1 MRVGADLSDLEKATD
16 KVKGHFAKLEQVRKS
31 EAANRQDG
39 LTQELDKANQKVQEL
54 KKQYRELVGGMGQ
67 ADTEKGLLKQLREV
81 ESQMNQ
87 VRAPYDAIK
96 AAAESAG
103 AEADKLTQKYKALI
117 GTDYVAKMDK
127 QLSGELASTEKQL
140 EALVQNAANYV
151 KTKNGSKF
159 GKVDLKFDNEEAR
172 AAFEALTI
180 RADELKKRISQW
192 RINPAMTE
200 EAKALR
206 EQIGEL
212 RAKAA
217 EPIEMKVEDQQQ
229 LEQLKGRANG
239 LYDKVKEIRLN
250 PAATPEAQALAEKLR
265 EAYKNTAD
273 LQKELND
280 ANGDA
285 AAAGVGK
292 GTSLKAKTLDGLAA
306 AGNGVKAVMG
316 GIGSVAAK
324 GLGLVAKGAKAG
336 ANALKNFLGKQAQKA
351 WGHIKNLANGI
362 GSAVNL
368 VKSLGSGIG
377 RLAKRI
383 TSLAASALV
392 FNALSKGFQAVQQG
406 IAGVVESDS
415 QLKASLAGI
424 QGSLL
429 TAFAPLWQTILP
441 MVRAVTAALASLA
454 GMIAQVMA
462 ALFGTT
468 TSAAQKSASAYYK
481 QAAAAGSSTSASK
494 KAREEAKKAKRDAAD
509 FDILHKVDK
518 STDSGGGSG
527 GITPNF
533 ATNLG
538 KTTPFVDQLAQAI
551 KDDDWYKVGTMFA
564 EKLNDAMDKMPWGKI
579 RNTAHKW
586 ALNIADTLNGFV
598 ETLDWGLVGS
608 TLGNGLNTA
617 LDFLDTFAQ
626 NFHWD
631 SLGQGIGNGLEGVR
645 QSIDWAQLGRFMADG
660 LKGVLEGLH
669 GLVQSGF
676 NWRALGDDVATAI
689 NSAWNNIDWSQ
700 AAVDGSKLVRGI
712 LQSASNAIAGT
723 DWGKIGQDV
732 AKAIKSIDWGGI
744 LADLVE
750 FIATAAGAACKGF
763 GEFFTEL
770 FDGLGDKMHDYFGD
784 IGNLTIEGFFEGV
797 TEMVKD
803 IAGWIKEHVVDPWV
817 KGWRNALGIHS
828 PSTVMKELGGY
839 TIQGFLDGITET
851 WETVTSWVSDH
862 LSGLADS
869 FVTWKDNVGQT
880 VSDWASDTK
889 QSVQTWISDT
899 ATNVGSWVSDRK
911 QDFESWAGTTG
922 QTVSGWANDTKQS
935 VQTWIS
941 DTATNVGGWVSDR
954 KQDFESWAS
963 TTGQTVSGWANTA
976 RQTIAGWGN
985 DSKGSVVDFSNNA
998 RATLEAY
1005 STMTQ
1010 QTLSSWKAI
1019 AVGVFTTFGDNAKDA
1034 VRGAVDAIGGT
1045 LQGMVSDAMN
1055 WGRDFIQ
1062 NFIDGIKERMSGLLD
1077 SVKEMAEQ
1085 VSSYLHFSVPDT
1097 GPLADADTW
1106 MPDFMQ
1112 LLAEGVEKNTPTLLN
1127 RVQNA
1132 ARQISA
1138 AYNDLNAPAV
1148 AVAGSVTMRTDPM
1161 KRMDRGTDDMIA
1173 TLRSGFNAVCKAV
1186 EDKDSSVYMDG
1197 DKVEDKTA
1205 KSRKKKARLYGHD

>member
-81 ESQMNQ
+81 EKA
-87 VRAPYDAIK
+87 RAELDKEYANKDGTLKNNIPEDVMLQYDA
-96 AAAESAG
+96 
-103 AEADKLTQKYKALI
+103 
-117 GTDYVAKMDK
+117 
-127 QLSGELASTEKQL
+127 LARRS
-140 EALVQNAANYV
+140 
-151 KTKNGSKF
+151 
-159 GKVDLKFDNEEAR
+159 
-172 AAFEALTI
+172 
-180 RADELKKRISQW
+180 DELY
-192 RINPAMTE
+192 A
-200 EAKALR
+200 
-206 EQIGEL
+206 
-212 RAKAA
+212 
-217 EPIEMKVEDQQQ
+217 
-229 LEQLKGRANG
+229 
-239 LYDKVKEIRLN
+239 KVKQIRLN
-250 PAATPEAQALAEKLR
+250 PAATPEAQALGQKLR
-265 EAYKNTAD
+265 EAYKNAAD
-273 LQKELND
+273 VQKELNS

-292 GTSLKAKTLDGLAA
+292 GTSLKAKALDGLAA
-306 AGNGVKAVMG
+306 AGNGVKTVMG
-316 GIGSVAAK
+316 GIGGAAAK
-324 GLGLVAKGAKAG
+324 GLGLLAQGTKTGAS
-336 ANALKNFLGKQAQKA
+336 ALGNFLGKQANKA
-351 WGHIKNLANGI
+351 LNGVKN
-362 GSAVNL
+362 
-368 VKSLGSGIG
+368 LGSGIG

-392 FNALSKGFQAVQQG
+392 FNVLSQGFRSVQQG
-406 IAGVVESDS
+406 ITGMAESDS

-494 KAREEAKKAKRDAAD
+494 KACEEAKKAKRDAAD

-533 ATNLG
+533 ATNLS
-538 KTTPFVDQLAQAI
+538 KTTPFADQLVQAI
-551 KDDDWYKVGTMFA
+551 KDDDWYKVGAMFA

-586 ALNIADTLNGFV
+586 ALNIADTLNGFA

-617 LDFLDTFAQ
+617 LDFLDTFVQ

-631 SLGQGIGNGLEGVR
+631 SLGQGIGNGLESLQ
-645 QSIDWAQLGRFMADG
+645 QSIDWAQLGRFMTDG
-660 LKGVLEGLH
+660 LKGLLEGLH

-676 NWRALGDDVATAI
+676 NWRALGDDVATGI

-700 AAVDGSKLVRGI
+700 AAVDGSKLIRGI

-763 GEFFTEL
+763 GEFFAEL

-803 IAGWIKEHVVDPWV
+803 IAGWIKEHVIDPWV

-839 TIQGFLDGITET
+839 TIQGFLDGISET

-869 FVTWKDNVGQT
+869 FASWKDNVGQT
-880 VSDWASDTK
+880 VSDWASGTK

-899 ATNVGSWVSDRK
+899 AASVGNWVSDRK

-922 QTVSGWANDTKQS
+922 QTVSGWAS
-935 VQTWIS
+935 
-941 DTATNVGGWVSDR
+941 
-954 KQDFESWAS
+954 
-963 TTGQTVSGWANTA
+963 TA

-985 DSKGSVVDFSNNA
+985 DSKGSVVDFSSNA

-1019 AVGVFTTFGDNAKDA
+1019 AVGVFTTFGDNARDA

-1045 LQGMVSDAMN
+1045 LQGMVSNAMN

-1062 NFIDGIKERMSGLLD
+1062 NFIDGIEERMSGLLD

>member
-16 KVKGHFAKLEQVRKS
+16 KVKGYFAKLEQVRKS

-81 ESQMNQ
+81 EKA
-87 VRAPYDAIK
+87 RAELDKEYANKDGTLKNNIPEDVMLQYDA
-96 AAAESAG
+96 
-103 AEADKLTQKYKALI
+103 
-117 GTDYVAKMDK
+117 
-127 QLSGELASTEKQL
+127 LARRS
-140 EALVQNAANYV
+140 
-151 KTKNGSKF
+151 
-159 GKVDLKFDNEEAR
+159 
-172 AAFEALTI
+172 
-180 RADELKKRISQW
+180 DELY
-192 RINPAMTE
+192 A
-200 EAKALR
+200 
-206 EQIGEL
+206 
-212 RAKAA
+212 
-217 EPIEMKVEDQQQ
+217 
-229 LEQLKGRANG
+229 
-239 LYDKVKEIRLN
+239 KVKQIRLN
-250 PAATPEAQALAEKLR
+250 PAATPEVQALGQKLR
-265 EAYKNTAD
+265 EAYKNAAD
-273 LQKELND
+273 VQKELNS

-292 GTSLKAKTLDGLAA
+292 GTSLKAKALDGLAA
-306 AGNGVKAVMG
+306 AGNGVKTVMG
-316 GIGSVAAK
+316 GIGGAAAK
-324 GLGLVAKGAKAG
+324 GLGLLAQGAKTG
-336 ANALKNFLGKQAQKA
+336 ASALGNFLGKQANKA
-351 WGHIKNLANGI
+351 MNGVKN
-362 GSAVNL
+362 
-368 VKSLGSGIG
+368 LGSGIG

-392 FNALSKGFQAVQQG
+392 FNALSQGFRSVQQG
-406 IAGVVESDS
+406 ITGMAESDS
-415 QLKASLAGI
+415 QLKANLAGI

-468 TSAAQKSASAYYK
+468 TSAAQKSAAAYGK
-481 QAAAAGSSTSASK
+481 QASAATGSAGATK
-494 KAREEAKKAKRDAAD
+494 KAAEEAKKAQREAMD
-509 FDILHKVDK
+509 FDILHKVSDN
-518 STDSGGGSG
+518 SSEDSSSGGGG
-527 GITPNF
+527 GAGVGSDFGTAIKSTPL
-533 ATNLG
+533 A
-538 KTTPFVDQLAQAI
+538 DQLVQAI
-551 KDDDWYKVGTMFA
+551 KDDDWYKVGAMFA

-586 ALNIADTLNGFV
+586 ALNIADTLNGFA

-617 LDFLDTFAQ
+617 LDFLDTFVQ

-631 SLGQGIGNGLEGVR
+631 SLGQGIGNGLESLR
-645 QSIDWAQLGRFMADG
+645 QSIDWAQLGRFMTDG
-660 LKGVLEGLH
+660 LKGLLEGLH

-676 NWRALGDDVATAI
+676 NWRALGDDVATGI

-700 AAVDGSKLVRGI
+700 AAVDGSKLIRGI

-723 DWGKIGQDV
+723 DWGKIGRDV
-732 AKAIKSIDWGGI
+732 AKAVKSIDWGGI

-750 FIATAAGAACKGF
+750 FIATAAGAACKGY
-763 GEFFTEL
+763 GEFLAEL

-803 IAGWIKEHVVDPWV
+803 IAGWIKEHVIDPWV

-839 TIQGFLDGITET
+839 TVQGFLDGISET

-869 FVTWKDNVGQT
+869 FASWKDNVGQT
-880 VSDWASDTK
+880 VSDWASGTK

-899 ATNVGSWVSDRK
+899 AASVG
-911 QDFESWAGTTG
+911 
-922 QTVSGWANDTKQS
+922 N
-935 VQTWIS
+935 
-941 DTATNVGGWVSDR
+941 WVSDR

-963 TTGQTVSGWANTA
+963 TTGQTVSGWASTA

-985 DSKGSVVDFSNNA
+985 DSKGSVVDFSSNA

-1019 AVGVFTTFGDNAKDA
+1019 AVGVFTTFGDNARDA

-1045 LQGMVSDAMN
+1045 LQGMVSNAMN

-1062 NFIDGIKERMSGLLD
+1062 NFIGGIKERMSGLLD

-1132 ARQISA
+1132 ARQIRA

>member
-16 KVKGHFAKLEQVRKS
+16 KVKGHFAKLEQVRRS
-31 EAANRQDG
+31 EAANRQDS
-39 LTQELDKANQKVQEL
+39 LTQELDEANQKVQEL

-87 VRAPYDAIK
+87 IRAPYDAMK
-96 AAAESAG
+96 AAAENAG
-103 AEADKLTQKYKALI
+103 AEADKLAQKYKTMV

-127 QLSGELASTEKQL
+127 QLSGEFASTEKQL
-140 EALVQNAANYV
+140 EALVQNAAKYV
-151 KTKNGSKF
+151 KIKDGSKF
-159 GKVDLKFDNEEAR
+159 GKEVLKFDNEEAR
-172 AAFEALTI
+172 AAFEALTV

-239 LYDKVKEIRLN
+239 LYDRVKEIRLN
-250 PAATPEAQALAEKLR
+250 PAATPEAQALGQKLR
-265 EAYKNTAD
+265 EAYKNAAD
-273 LQKELND
+273 LQKELNS

-292 GTSLKAKTLDGLAA
+292 STSLKAKALDGLAA
-306 AGNGVKAVMG
+306 AGNGVKTVMG
-316 GIGSVAAK
+316 GIGGAAAK
-324 GLGLVAKGAKAG
+324 GLGLLAQGTKTGAS
-336 ANALKNFLGKQAQKA
+336 ALGNFLGKQANKA
-351 WGHIKNLANGI
+351 LNGVKN
-362 GSAVNL
+362 
-368 VKSLGSGIG
+368 LGSGIG

-392 FNALSKGFQAVQQG
+392 FNVLSKGFQAVQQG

-468 TSAAQKSASAYYK
+468 TSAAQKSAAAYSK
-481 QAAAAGSSTSASK
+481 QASAATGSAGATK
-494 KAREEAKKAKRDAAD
+494 KAAEEAKKAQREAMD
-509 FDILHKVDK
+509 FDILHKVSDN
-518 STDSGGGSG
+518 SSENSSSGGGG
-527 GITPNF
+527 GAGVGSDFGAVI
-533 ATNLG
+533 
-538 KTTPFVDQLAQAI
+538 KSTPFADQLVQAI
-551 KDDDWYKVGTMFA
+551 KDDDWYKVGAMFA

-617 LDFLDTFAQ
+617 LDFLDTFVQ
-626 NFHWD
+626 NFRWG
-631 SLGQGIGNGLEGVR
+631 SLGQGIGNGLEGMR
-645 QSIDWAQLGRFMADG
+645 QSIDWAQLGRFMTDG

-676 NWRALGDDVATAI
+676 NWRALGDDVATGI

-700 AAVDGSKLVRGI
+700 AAVDGSKLIRGI

-723 DWGKIGQDV
+723 DWGKIGRDV
-732 AKAIKSIDWGGI
+732 AKAVKSIDWGGI

-763 GEFFTEL
+763 GEFFAEL

-803 IAGWIKEHVVDPWV
+803 IAGWIKEHVIDPWV

-839 TIQGFLDGITET
+839 TVQGFLDGISET

-869 FVTWKDNVGQT
+869 FASWKDNVGQT
-880 VSDWASDTK
+880 VSDWASGTK

-899 ATNVGSWVSDRK
+899 AASVGNWVSDRK

-963 TTGQTVSGWANTA
+963 TTGQTVSGWASTA

-985 DSKGSVVDFSNNA
+985 DSKGSVVDFSSNA

-1019 AVGVFTTFGDNAKDA
+1019 AVGVFTTFGDNARDA

-1045 LQGMVSDAMN
+1045 LQGMVSNAMN

>member
-67 ADTEKGLLKQLREV
+67 ADTEKGLLKQLRDV
-81 ESQMNQ
+81 E
-87 VRAPYDAIK
+87 K
-96 AAAESAG
+96 
-103 AEADKLTQKYKALI
+103 
-117 GTDYVAKMDK
+117 
-127 QLSGELASTEKQL
+127 
-140 EALVQNAANYV
+140 
-151 KTKNGSKF
+151 
-159 GKVDLKFDNEEAR
+159 AR
-172 AAFEALTI
+172 AELDKEYANKDGSVKDDVPESVLQQYTALET
-180 RADELKKRISQW
+180 RAD
-192 RINPAMTE
+192 N
-200 EAKALR
+200 
-206 EQIGEL
+206 
-212 RAKAA
+212 
-217 EPIEMKVEDQQQ
+217 
-229 LEQLKGRANG
+229 
-239 LYDKVKEIRLN
+239 LYEKIKQIRLN
-250 PAATPEAQALAEKLR
+250 PETTPEAQKLARQLR
-265 EAYKNTAD
+265 EAYKNAAD
-273 LQKELND
+273 LQRELND
-280 ANGDA
+280 ANDDA
-285 AAAGVGK
+285 AVAGVGK
-292 GTSLKAKTLDGLAA
+292 GTSLKAKFLDGLTA
-306 AGNGVKAVMG
+306 AGNGAKAAVGSVVG
-316 GIGSVAAK
+316 GIGSIIIK
-324 GLGLVAKGAKAG
+324 GGQIAFGW
-336 ANALKNFLGKQAQKA
+336 LKSTAVKITNGV
-351 WGHIKNLANGI
+351 KNIGTGI
-362 GSAVNL
+362 ARMAS
-368 VKSLGSGIG
+368 
-377 RLAKRI
+377 RI
-383 TSLAASALV
+383 TRLAASALV
-392 FNALSKGFQAVQQG
+392 FNALSKGFRAVQQG
-406 IAGVVESDS
+406 IAGVVESDN

-424 QGSLL
+424 QGNLL

-533 ATNLG
+533 ATNLS
-538 KTTPFVDQLAQAI
+538 KTTPFVDQLVQTI
-551 KDDDWYKVGTMFA
+551 QDDDWYKVGTMFA
-564 EKLNDAMDKMPWGKI
+564 EKLNEAMENIPWDKI
-579 RNTAHKW
+579 RSTAHKW
-586 ALNIADTLNGFV
+586 AQNIAETLNGFV
-598 ETLDWGLVGS
+598 ETLDWGLVGN

-617 LDFLDTFAQ
+617 LDFLDTFVQ

-631 SLGQGIGNGLEGVR
+631 SLGQGIGNGLNQCVATL
-645 QSIDWAQLGRFMADG
+645 DWETVGRIFADK
-660 LKGVLEGLH
+660 LKVIAETLH
-669 GLVQSGF
+669 GFVQTFDFG
-676 NWRALGDDVATAI
+676 ALGDAFARATMAAI
-689 NSAWNNIDWSQ
+689 NNINWPQAAKDLGTGGAGLAEGLARWIEGINWGQ
-700 AAVDGSKLVRGI
+700 IGKTVADCITGVDYIQIGKAILHLIGAAVTAAVDGIINFGLE
-712 LQSASNAIAGT
+712 LASNFAHGLQQWFDNAQTQAEVAGYG
-723 DWGKIGQDV
+723 DNV
-732 AKAIKSIDWGGI
+732 ARY
-744 LADLVE
+744 
-750 FIATAAGAACKGF
+750 
-763 GEFFTEL
+763 L
-770 FDGLGDKMHDYFGD
+770 FDGFIDGCEALWRGIKQWIHDHIF
-784 IGNLTIEGFFEGV
+784 EPFKKGFCDLF
-797 TEMVKD
+797 
-803 IAGWIKEHVVDPWV
+803 
-817 KGWRNALGIHS
+817 GIHS

-839 TIQGFLDGITET
+839 TIQGFLDGISET

-869 FVTWKDNVGQT
+869 FASWKDNVGQT
-880 VSDWASDTK
+880 VSDWTSSTK
-889 QSVQTWISDT
+889 QSVQTWIGDT
-899 ATNVGSWVSDRK
+899 ATSVSNWVNDRK
-911 QDFESWAGTTG
+911 QDFESWASTTG

-941 DTATNVGGWVSDR
+941 DTATNVGNWVSDR

-963 TTGQTVSGWANTA
+963 TTGQTVSGWASTA

-985 DSKGSVVDFSNNA
+985 DSKGSVVDFSSNA

-1005 STMTQ
+1005 SMMTQ

-1045 LQGMVSDAMN
+1045 LQGMVGNAMN

>member
-16 KVKGHFAKLEQVRKS
+16 KVKGHFAKLEQVRRS
-31 EAANRQDG
+31 EAANRQDS
-39 LTQELDKANQKVQEL
+39 LTLELDEANQKVQEL

-87 VRAPYDAIK
+87 VRAPYDAMK

-103 AEADKLTQKYKALI
+103 AEADKLTQKYKTMV

-140 EALVQNAANYV
+140 ETLIQNAAKYV
-151 KTKNGSKF
+151 KIKDGSKF
-159 GKVDLKFDNEEAR
+159 GKEVLKFDNEEAR
-172 AAFEALTI
+172 AAFEALTV

-206 EQIGEL
+206 GQIGEL

-217 EPIEMKVEDQQQ
+217 DPIEMKVEDQQQ
-229 LEQLKGRANG
+229 LERLENQANG
-239 LYDKVKEIRLN
+239 LYAKVKQIRLT
-250 PAATPEAQALAEKLR
+250 PAATPEAQALGQKLR
-265 EAYKNTAD
+265 EAYKNAAD
-273 LQKELND
+273 LQKELNS

-285 AAAGVGK
+285 AVAGVGK
-292 GTSLKAKTLDGLAA
+292 STSLKAKALDGLAA
-306 AGNGVKAVMG
+306 AGNGVKTVMG
-316 GIGSVAAK
+316 GIGGAAAK
-324 GLGLVAKGAKAG
+324 GLGLLAQGVKTGAS
-336 ANALKNFLGKQAQKA
+336 ALGNFLGKQANKTLA
-351 WGHIKNLANGI
+351 GVKN
-362 GSAVNL
+362 
-368 VKSLGSGIG
+368 LGSGIG

-392 FNALSKGFQAVQQG
+392 FNVLSQGFMSVQKGITG
-406 IAGVVESDS
+406 MVESDN
-415 QLKASLAGI
+415 QLKASLAGV
-424 QGSLL
+424 QGNLL
-429 TAFAPLWQTILP
+429 TAFAPLWQTVLP

-468 TSAAQKSASAYYK
+468 TSAAQKSAAAYSK
-481 QAAAAGSSTSASK
+481 QASAATGSAGATK
-494 KAREEAKKAKRDAAD
+494 KAAEEAKKAQREAMD
-509 FDILHKVDK
+509 FDILHKVSDN
-518 STDSGGGSG
+518 SSSGGGG
-527 GITPNF
+527 GAGVSPDFGAAIKSTPL
-533 ATNLG
+533 A
-538 KTTPFVDQLAQAI
+538 DQLVQAI
-551 KDDDWYKVGTMFA
+551 KDDDWYKVGSIFA

-586 ALNIADTLNGFV
+586 ALNIADTLNGFA

-617 LDFLDTFAQ
+617 LDFLDTFVQ

-631 SLGQGIGNGLEGVR
+631 SLGQGIGNGLEGMR
-645 QSIDWAQLGRFMADG
+645 QSIDWAQLGRFMTDG
-660 LKGVLEGLH
+660 LKGLLEGLH

-676 NWRALGDDVATAI
+676 NWRALGDDVATGI

-700 AAVDGSKLVRGI
+700 AAVDGSKLIRGI

-750 FIATAAGAACKGF
+750 FIATAAGAVCKGF

-803 IAGWIKEHVVDPWV
+803 IAGWIKEHVIDPWV
-817 KGWRNALGIHS
+817 KGWQNALGIHS

-839 TIQGFLDGITET
+839 TIQGFLNGITEA
-851 WETVTSWVSDH
+851 WETATSWVGDH

-869 FVTWKDNVGQT
+869 FATWKDNVGQT
-880 VSDWASDTK
+880 VSDWASGTK
-889 QSVQTWISDT
+889 QSVQTWIGDT
-899 ATNVGSWVSDRK
+899 A
-911 QDFESWAGTTG
+911 A
-922 QTVSGWANDTKQS
+922 
-935 VQTWIS
+935 
-941 DTATNVGGWVSDR
+941 NVGGWVSDR

-963 TTGQTVSGWANTA
+963 ATGQTVSGWAGTA

-998 RATLEAY
+998 RATFEAY
-1005 STMTQ
+1005 SAMTQ
-1010 QTLSSWKAI
+1010 QTLNSWKAI
-1019 AVGVFTTFGDNAKDA
+1019 AVGVFTTFGDNARDA
-1034 VRGAVDAIGGT
+1034 VRGAVDAISGT
-1045 LQGMVSDAMN
+1045 LQGIVSDAMN

-1062 NFIDGIKERMSGLLD
+1062 NFIDGIKERMSGLLG

-1138 AYNDLNAPAV
+1138 AYNSLNAPAV
-1148 AVAGSVTMRTDPM
+1148 AVAGSVTMKTDPI

-1197 DKVEDKTA
+1197 DKVEDKAA
-1205 KSRKKKARLYGHD
+1205 KSRRKKARLYGRE

>member
-1 MRVGADLSDLEKATD
+1 MATKNLIVRVGADLSDLEKATD
-16 KVKGHFAKLEQVRKS
+16 KVKGHFAKLEQVRRS

-39 LTQELDKANQKVQEL
+39 LTQELDEANQKVQEL

-81 ESQMNQ
+81 E
-87 VRAPYDAIK
+87 K
-96 AAAESAG
+96 
-103 AEADKLTQKYKALI
+103 
-117 GTDYVAKMDK
+117 
-127 QLSGELASTEKQL
+127 
-140 EALVQNAANYV
+140 
-151 KTKNGSKF
+151 
-159 GKVDLKFDNEEAR
+159 AR
-172 AAFEALTI
+172 AELDKEYANKDESLKDDIPESVLQQYAALET
-180 RADELKKRISQW
+180 
-192 RINPAMTE
+192 
-200 EAKALR
+200 
-206 EQIGEL
+206 
-212 RAKAA
+212 
-217 EPIEMKVEDQQQ
+217 
-229 LEQLKGRANG
+229 RANN
-239 LYDKVKEIRLN
+239 LYEKIKQIRLN
-250 PAATPEAQALAEKLR
+250 PETTPEAQELARQLR
-265 EAYKNTAD
+265 EAYKNAAD

-285 AAAGVGK
+285 AVAGVGK
-292 GTSLKAKTLDGLAA
+292 GTSLKAKFLDGLTA
-306 AGNGVKAVMG
+306 AGNGARAAVGSVVG
-316 GIGSVAAK
+316 GIGNIIIKGGQVTFGWLKNTAAK
-324 GLGLVAKGAKAG
+324 ITNGVKNIGA
-336 ANALKNFLGKQAQKA
+336 
-351 WGHIKNLANGI
+351 GI
-362 GSAVNL
+362 TRMAS
-368 VKSLGSGIG
+368 
-377 RLAKRI
+377 RI
-383 TSLAASALV
+383 TRLAASALV
-392 FNALSKGFQAVQQG
+392 FNVLSQGFRSVQQG
-406 IAGVVESDS
+406 VAGMVESDS

-424 QGSLL
+424 QGNLL

-454 GMIAQVMA
+454 GMITQVMA

-533 ATNLG
+533 ATNLS
-538 KTTPFVDQLAQAI
+538 KTTPFADQLVQAI
-551 KDDDWYKVGTMFA
+551 KDDDWYKVGSIFA
-564 EKLNDAMDKMPWGKI
+564 EKLNDAMENIPWGKI
-579 RNTAHKW
+579 RSTAHKW
-586 ALNIADTLNGFV
+586 AQNIAETLNGFV
-598 ETLDWGLVGS
+598 ETLDWGLVGN

-631 SLGQGIGNGLEGVR
+631 SLGQGIGNGLNQCVATL
-645 QSIDWAQLGRFMADG
+645 DWETVGRIFTDK
-660 LKGVLEGLH
+660 LKALAETLH
-669 GLVQSGF
+669 GLVQTFDFG
-676 NWRALGDDVATAI
+676 ALGDAFASATMAAI
-689 NSAWNNIDWSQ
+689 NNINWPQAAKDLGTGVTGLAEGLARWIEGIDWGQ
-700 AAVDGSKLVRGI
+700 IGKTVADCITGVDYIQIGKAILHLIGAAVTAAVDGVINFGLELANNFVHG
-712 LQSASNAIAGT
+712 LQQWFDNAQTQAEVAGYG
-723 DWGKIGQDV
+723 DNV
-732 AKAIKSIDWGGI
+732 ARY
-744 LADLVE
+744 
-750 FIATAAGAACKGF
+750 
-763 GEFFTEL
+763 L
-770 FDGLGDKMHDYFGD
+770 FDGFIDGCEALWSGIKQWIHDHIF
-784 IGNLTIEGFFEGV
+784 EPFKKGFCDLF
-797 TEMVKD
+797 
-803 IAGWIKEHVVDPWV
+803 
-817 KGWRNALGIHS
+817 GIHS

-839 TIQGFLDGITET
+839 TIQGFLNGITEA
-851 WETVTSWVSDH
+851 WETVTGWVGEH

-869 FVTWKDNVGQT
+869 FASWKDNVGQT
-880 VSDWASDTK
+880 VSDWASGTK
-889 QSVQTWISDT
+889 QSIQTWIGDT
-899 ATNVGSWVSDRK
+899 ATNVGS
-911 QDFESWAGTTG
+911 
-922 QTVSGWANDTKQS
+922 
-935 VQTWIS
+935 
-941 DTATNVGGWVSDR
+941 WVSDR

-963 TTGQTVSGWANTA
+963 TTGQTVSGWASSA

-985 DSKGSVVDFSNNA
+985 DSKGSVVDFSSNA

-1005 STMTQ
+1005 SAMTQ
-1010 QTLSSWKAI
+1010 QTLNSWKAI
-1019 AVGVFTTFGDNAKDA
+1019 AVGVFTTFGDNARDA

-1045 LQGMVSDAMN
+1045 LQGMVSNAMN

-1077 SVKEMAEQ
+1077 SVKEMAER

>member
-16 KVKGHFAKLEQVRKS
+16 KVKGHFAKLEQVRRS
-31 EAANRQDG
+31 EAANRQDS
-39 LTQELDKANQKVQEL
+39 LTQELDEANQKVQEL

-81 ESQMNQ
+81 EKA
-87 VRAPYDAIK
+87 RAELDKEYANKDGTLKNNIPEDVMLQYDA
-96 AAAESAG
+96 
-103 AEADKLTQKYKALI
+103 
-117 GTDYVAKMDK
+117 
-127 QLSGELASTEKQL
+127 LARRS
-140 EALVQNAANYV
+140 
-151 KTKNGSKF
+151 
-159 GKVDLKFDNEEAR
+159 
-172 AAFEALTI
+172 
-180 RADELKKRISQW
+180 DELY
-192 RINPAMTE
+192 A
-200 EAKALR
+200 
-206 EQIGEL
+206 
-212 RAKAA
+212 
-217 EPIEMKVEDQQQ
+217 
-229 LEQLKGRANG
+229 
-239 LYDKVKEIRLN
+239 KVKQIRLN
-250 PAATPEAQALAEKLR
+250 PAATPEAQALGQKLR
-265 EAYKNTAD
+265 EAYKNAAD
-273 LQKELND
+273 LQKELNS

-292 GTSLKAKTLDGLAA
+292 GTSLKAKVLDGLAA
-306 AGNGVKAVMG
+306 AGNGVKTVMG
-316 GIGSVAAK
+316 GIGGAAAK
-324 GLGLVAKGAKAG
+324 GLGLLTQGVKTGAS
-336 ANALKNFLGKQAQKA
+336 ALGNFLGKQANKTLDSV
-351 WGHIKNLANGI
+351 KN
-362 GSAVNL
+362 
-368 VKSLGSGIG
+368 LGSGIG

-392 FNALSKGFQAVQQG
+392 FNVLSQGFRSVQQG
-406 IAGVVESDS
+406 ITGMAESDS

-424 QGSLL
+424 QGNLL
-429 TAFAPLWQTILP
+429 TAFAPLWQTVLP

-468 TSAAQKSASAYYK
+468 TSAAQKSAAAYSK
-481 QAAAAGSSTSASK
+481 QASAATGSAGATK
-494 KAREEAKKAKRDAAD
+494 KAAEEAKKAQREAMD
-509 FDILHKVDK
+509 FDILHKVSDN
-518 STDSGGGSG
+518 SSEDSSSGGGG
-527 GITPNF
+527 GAGVGSDFGAAIKSTPL
-533 ATNLG
+533 A
-538 KTTPFVDQLAQAI
+538 DQLVQAI
-551 KDDDWYKVGTMFA
+551 KDDDWYKVGSIFA

-586 ALNIADTLNGFV
+586 ALNIADTLNGFA

-617 LDFLDTFAQ
+617 LDFLDTFVQ

-631 SLGQGIGNGLEGVR
+631 SLGQGIGNGLEGMR
-645 QSIDWAQLGRFMADG
+645 QSIDWAQLGRFMTDG
-660 LKGVLEGLH
+660 LKGLLEGLH

-676 NWRALGDDVATAI
+676 NWRALGDDVATGI

-700 AAVDGSKLVRGI
+700 AAVDGSKLIRGI

-770 FDGLGDKMHDYFGD
+770 FNGLGDKMHDYFGD

-817 KGWRNALGIHS
+817 KGWQNALGIHS

-839 TIQGFLDGITET
+839 TIQGFLNGITEA
-851 WETVTSWVSDH
+851 WETVTSWVGDH

-869 FVTWKDNVGQT
+869 FATWKDNVGQT
-880 VSDWASDTK
+880 VSDWASGTK

-899 ATNVGSWVSDRK
+899 A
-911 QDFESWAGTTG
+911 A
-922 QTVSGWANDTKQS
+922 
-935 VQTWIS
+935 
-941 DTATNVGGWVSDR
+941 NVGGWVSDR

-963 TTGQTVSGWANTA
+963 ATGQTVSGWAGTA
-976 RQTIAGWGN
+976 QQTIAGWGN

-998 RATLEAY
+998 RATFEAY
-1005 STMTQ
+1005 SAMTQ
-1010 QTLSSWKAI
+1010 QTLNSWKAI

-1034 VRGAVDAIGGT
+1034 VQGAVDAIGGT
-1045 LQGMVSDAMN
+1045 LQGMVGNAMN
-1055 WGRDFIQ
+1055 WGREFIQ

-1106 MPDFMQ
+1106 MPDFMK

-1138 AYNDLNAPAV
+1138 AYNSLNAPTV

-1186 EDKDSSVYMDG
+1186 EDKDSSVYMDS

>member
-31 EAANRQDG
+31 EAANRQDS
-39 LTQELDKANQKVQEL
+39 LTQELDQANQKVQEL

-67 ADTEKGLLKQLREV
+67 AKTESGLLKQLREV

-362 GSAVNL
+362 G
-368 VKSLGSGIG
+368 

-392 FNALSKGFQAVQQG
+392 FNVLSKGFQAVQQG
-406 IAGVVESDS
+406 IAGAVESDS

-533 ATNLG
+533 ATNLS
-538 KTTPFVDQLAQAI
+538 KTTPFADQLVQAI
-551 KDDDWYKVGTMFA
+551 KDDDWYKVGAMFA

-586 ALNIADTLNGFV
+586 ALNIADTLNGFA

-617 LDFLDTFAQ
+617 LDFLDTFVQ

-631 SLGQGIGNGLEGVR
+631 SLGQGIGNGLESLR
-645 QSIDWAQLGRFMADG
+645 QSIDWAQLGRFMTDG
-660 LKGVLEGLH
+660 LKGSLEGLH

-676 NWRALGDDVATAI
+676 NWRALGDDVATGI

-700 AAVDGSKLVRGI
+700 AAVDGSKLIRGV

-723 DWGKIGQDV
+723 DWGKIGRDV
-732 AKAIKSIDWGGI
+732 AKAVKSIDWGGI

-750 FIATAAGAACKGF
+750 FIATAAAAACKGF
-763 GEFFTEL
+763 GEFFAEL

-803 IAGWIKEHVVDPWV
+803 IAGWIKEHVIDPWV
-817 KGWRNALGIHS
+817 KGCRNALGIHS

-839 TIQGFLDGITET
+839 TIQGFLDGISET

-869 FVTWKDNVGQT
+869 FASWKDNVGQT
-880 VSDWASDTK
+880 VSDWASGTK

-899 ATNVGSWVSDRK
+899 AAS
-911 QDFESWAGTTG
+911 AG
-922 QTVSGWANDTKQS
+922 N
-935 VQTWIS
+935 
-941 DTATNVGGWVSDR
+941 WVSDR

-963 TTGQTVSGWANTA
+963 TTGQTVSGWASTA

-985 DSKGSVVDFSNNA
+985 DSKGSVVDFSSNA
-998 RATLEAY
+998 RDTLEAY

-1010 QTLSSWKAI
+1010 QTLSGWKAI

-1034 VRGAVDAIGGT
+1034 VRGAVDTIGGT
-1045 LQGMVSDAMN
+1045 LQGMVGNAMN

-1127 RVQNA
+1127 RVRNA

>member
-31 EAANRQDG
+31 EAANRQDS
-39 LTQELDKANQKVQEL
+39 LTQELDQANQKVQEL

-67 ADTEKGLLKQLREV
+67 AKTESGLLKQLREV

-377 RLAKRI
+377 KLAKRI

-392 FNALSKGFQAVQQG
+392 FNVLSKGFQAVQQG
-406 IAGVVESDS
+406 IAGAVESDS

-551 KDDDWYKVGTMFA
+551 KDDDWYKVGAMFA
-564 EKLNDAMDKMPWGKI
+564 EKLNDAMDKIPWGKI

-700 AAVDGSKLVRGI
+700 AAVDGSKLIRGI

-723 DWGKIGQDV
+723 DWGKIGRDV

-763 GEFFTEL
+763 GEFFAEL

-803 IAGWIKEHVVDPWV
+803 IAGWIKEHVIDPWV

-839 TIQGFLDGITET
+839 TVQGFLDGISET

-869 FVTWKDNVGQT
+869 FASWKDNVGQT
-880 VSDWASDTK
+880 VSDWASGTK

-899 ATNVGSWVSDRK
+899 AASVGNWVSDRK
-911 QDFESWAGTTG
+911 QDFESWAG
-922 QTVSGWANDTKQS
+922 
-935 VQTWIS
+935 
-941 DTATNVGGWVSDR
+941 
-954 KQDFESWAS
+954 

-985 DSKGSVVDFSNNA
+985 DSKGSVVDFSSNA

-1019 AVGVFTTFGDNAKDA
+1019 AVGVFTTFGDNARDA

-1062 NFIDGIKERMSGLLD
+1062 NFIDGIEERMSGLLD

>member
-31 EAANRQDG
+31 EAANRQDS
-39 LTQELDKANQKVQEL
+39 LTQELDQANQKVQEL

-67 ADTEKGLLKQLREV
+67 AKTESGLLKQLREV

-151 KTKNGSKF
+151 KIKNGSKF

-362 GSAVNL
+362 G
-368 VKSLGSGIG
+368 

-392 FNALSKGFQAVQQG
+392 FNVLSKGFQAVQQG
-406 IAGVVESDS
+406 IAGAVESDS

-551 KDDDWYKVGTMFA
+551 KDDDWYKVGAMFA

-784 IGNLTIEGFFEGV
+784 IGNLTIEGFFEG
-797 TEMVKD
+797 
-803 IAGWIKEHVVDPWV
+803 
-817 KGWRNALGIHS
+817 
-828 PSTVMKELGGY
+828 
-839 TIQGFLDGITET
+839 ITET

-869 FVTWKDNVGQT
+869 FASWKDNVGQT
-880 VSDWASDTK
+880 VSDWASGTK

-899 ATNVGSWVSDRK
+899 TASVG
-911 QDFESWAGTTG
+911 
-922 QTVSGWANDTKQS
+922 N
-935 VQTWIS
+935 
-941 DTATNVGGWVSDR
+941 WVSDR

-963 TTGQTVSGWANTA
+963 TTGQTVSGWASTA

-985 DSKGSVVDFSNNA
+985 DSKGSVVDFSSNA

-1019 AVGVFTTFGDNAKDA
+1019 AVGVFTTFGDNARDA

-1045 LQGMVSDAMN
+1045 LQGMVSNAMN

>member
-16 KVKGHFAKLEQVRKS
+16 KVKGHFAKLEQVRRS
-31 EAANRQDG
+31 EAANRQDS
-39 LTQELDKANQKVQEL
+39 LTQELDEANQKVQEL

-81 ESQMNQ
+81 EKA
-87 VRAPYDAIK
+87 RAELDKEYANKDGTLKNNIPEDVMLQYDA
-96 AAAESAG
+96 
-103 AEADKLTQKYKALI
+103 
-117 GTDYVAKMDK
+117 
-127 QLSGELASTEKQL
+127 LARRS
-140 EALVQNAANYV
+140 
-151 KTKNGSKF
+151 
-159 GKVDLKFDNEEAR
+159 
-172 AAFEALTI
+172 
-180 RADELKKRISQW
+180 DELY
-192 RINPAMTE
+192 A
-200 EAKALR
+200 
-206 EQIGEL
+206 
-212 RAKAA
+212 
-217 EPIEMKVEDQQQ
+217 
-229 LEQLKGRANG
+229 
-239 LYDKVKEIRLN
+239 KVKQIRLN
-250 PAATPEAQALAEKLR
+250 PAATPEAQALGQKLR
-265 EAYKNTAD
+265 EAYKNAAD
-273 LQKELND
+273 LQKELNS

-292 GTSLKAKTLDGLAA
+292 GTSLKAKALDGLAA
-306 AGNGVKAVMG
+306 AGNGVKTVMG
-316 GIGSVAAK
+316 GIGGAAAK
-324 GLGLVAKGAKAG
+324 GLGLLTQGAKTG
-336 ANALKNFLGKQAQKA
+336 ASALGNFLGKQANKTLD
-351 WGHIKNLANGI
+351 GVKN
-362 GSAVNL
+362 
-368 VKSLGSGIG
+368 LGSGIG

-392 FNALSKGFQAVQQG
+392 FNVLSQGFRSVQQG
-406 IAGVVESDS
+406 ITGMAESDS
-415 QLKASLAGI
+415 QLKASLAGV
-424 QGSLL
+424 QGNLL
-429 TAFAPLWQTILP
+429 TAFAPLWQTVLP

-468 TSAAQKSASAYYK
+468 TSAAQKSAAAYSK
-481 QAAAAGSSTSASK
+481 QASAATGSAGATK
-494 KAREEAKKAKRDAAD
+494 KAAEEAKKAQREAMD
-509 FDILHKVDK
+509 FDILHKVSDN
-518 STDSGGGSG
+518 SSEDSSSGGGG
-527 GITPNF
+527 GAGVGSDFGAAIKSTPL
-533 ATNLG
+533 A
-538 KTTPFVDQLAQAI
+538 DQLVQAI
-551 KDDDWYKVGTMFA
+551 KDDDWYKVGSIFA

-586 ALNIADTLNGFV
+586 ALNIADTLNGFA

-617 LDFLDTFAQ
+617 LDFLDTFVQ

-631 SLGQGIGNGLEGVR
+631 SLGQGIGNGLEGMR
-645 QSIDWAQLGRFMADG
+645 QSIDWAQLGRFMTDG
-660 LKGVLEGLH
+660 LKGLLEGLH

-676 NWRALGDDVATAI
+676 NWRALGDDVATGI

-700 AAVDGSKLVRGI
+700 AAVDGSKLIRGI

-770 FDGLGDKMHDYFGD
+770 FNGLGDKMHNYFGD

-817 KGWRNALGIHS
+817 KGWQNALGIHS

-839 TIQGFLDGITET
+839 TIQGFLNGITEA
-851 WETVTSWVSDH
+851 WETVTSWVGDH

-869 FVTWKDNVGQT
+869 FATWKDNVGQT
-880 VSDWASDTK
+880 VSDWASGTK

-899 ATNVGSWVSDRK
+899 A
-911 QDFESWAGTTG
+911 A
-922 QTVSGWANDTKQS
+922 
-935 VQTWIS
+935 
-941 DTATNVGGWVSDR
+941 NVGGWVSDR

-963 TTGQTVSGWANTA
+963 ATGQTVSGWAGTA
-976 RQTIAGWGN
+976 QQTIAGWGN

-998 RATLEAY
+998 RATFEAY
-1005 STMTQ
+1005 SAMTQ
-1010 QTLSSWKAI
+1010 QTLNSWKAI

-1034 VRGAVDAIGGT
+1034 VQGAVDAIGGT
-1045 LQGMVSDAMN
+1045 LQGMVGNALN

-1106 MPDFMQ
+1106 MPDFMK

-1138 AYNDLNAPAV
+1138 AYNSLNAPTV

>member
-31 EAANRQDG
+31 EAANRQDS
-39 LTQELDKANQKVQEL
+39 LTQELDQANQKVQEL

-67 ADTEKGLLKQLREV
+67 AKTESGLLKQLREV

-87 VRAPYDAIK
+87 VRAPYDVIK

-306 AGNGVKAVMG
+306 AGNGVKAVMD

-392 FNALSKGFQAVQQG
+392 FNVLSKGFQAVQQG

-538 KTTPFVDQLAQAI
+538 KTTPFADQLAQAI
-551 KDDDWYKVGTMFA
+551 KDDDWYKVGAMFA

-880 VSDWASDTK
+880 VSDWASGTK

-899 ATNVGSWVSDRK
+899 AASVG
-911 QDFESWAGTTG
+911 
-922 QTVSGWANDTKQS
+922 N
-935 VQTWIS
+935 
-941 DTATNVGGWVSDR
+941 WVSDR

-963 TTGQTVSGWANTA
+963 TTGQTVSGWASTA

-985 DSKGSVVDFSNNA
+985 DSKGSVVDFSSNA

-1019 AVGVFTTFGDNAKDA
+1019 AVGVFTTFGDNARDA

-1045 LQGMVSDAMN
+1045 LQGMVSNAMN

>member
-31 EAANRQDG
+31 EAANRQDS
-39 LTQELDKANQKVQEL
+39 LTQELDQANQKVQEL

-67 ADTEKGLLKQLREV
+67 AKTESGLLKQLREV

-159 GKVDLKFDNEEAR
+159 GKVDLKFDNDEAR

-200 EAKALR
+200 EAQALR

-392 FNALSKGFQAVQQG
+392 FNVLSKGFQAVQQG

-551 KDDDWYKVGTMFA
+551 KDDDWYKVGAMFA

-828 PSTVMKELGGY
+828 PSTVMKELGDY

-880 VSDWASDTK
+880 VSDWAS
-889 QSVQTWISDT
+889 
-899 ATNVGSWVSDRK
+899 
-911 QDFESWAGTTG
+911 
-922 QTVSGWANDTKQS
+922 DTKQS

-1019 AVGVFTTFGDNAKDA
+1019 AVDVFTTFGDNARDA

>member
-81 ESQMNQ
+81 EKA
-87 VRAPYDAIK
+87 RAELDKEYANKDGTLKNNIPEDVMLQYDA
-96 AAAESAG
+96 
-103 AEADKLTQKYKALI
+103 
-117 GTDYVAKMDK
+117 
-127 QLSGELASTEKQL
+127 LARRS
-140 EALVQNAANYV
+140 
-151 KTKNGSKF
+151 
-159 GKVDLKFDNEEAR
+159 
-172 AAFEALTI
+172 
-180 RADELKKRISQW
+180 DELY
-192 RINPAMTE
+192 A
-200 EAKALR
+200 
-206 EQIGEL
+206 
-212 RAKAA
+212 
-217 EPIEMKVEDQQQ
+217 
-229 LEQLKGRANG
+229 
-239 LYDKVKEIRLN
+239 KVKQIRLN
-250 PAATPEAQALAEKLR
+250 PAATPEAQALGQKLR
-265 EAYKNTAD
+265 EAYKNAAD
-273 LQKELND
+273 VQKELNS

-292 GTSLKAKTLDGLAA
+292 GTSLKAKALDGLAA
-306 AGNGVKAVMG
+306 AGNGVKTVMG
-316 GIGSVAAK
+316 GIGGAAAK
-324 GLGLVAKGAKAG
+324 GLGLLAQGAKTG
-336 ANALKNFLGKQAQKA
+336 ASALGNFLGKQANKA
-351 WGHIKNLANGI
+351 LNGVKN
-362 GSAVNL
+362 
-368 VKSLGSGIG
+368 LGSGIG

-392 FNALSKGFQAVQQG
+392 FNVLSQGFRSVQQG
-406 IAGVVESDS
+406 ITGMAESDS

-533 ATNLG
+533 ATNLS
-538 KTTPFVDQLAQAI
+538 KTTPFADQLVQAI
-551 KDDDWYKVGTMFA
+551 KDDDWYKVGAMFA

-586 ALNIADTLNGFV
+586 ALNIADTLNGFA

-617 LDFLDTFAQ
+617 LDFLDTFVQ

-631 SLGQGIGNGLEGVR
+631 SLGQGIGNGLESLR
-645 QSIDWAQLGRFMADG
+645 QSIDWAQLGRFMTDG
-660 LKGVLEGLH
+660 LKGLLEGLH

-676 NWRALGDDVATAI
+676 NWRALGDDVATGI

-700 AAVDGSKLVRGI
+700 AAVDGSKLIRGI

-723 DWGKIGQDV
+723 DWGKIGRDV

-763 GEFFTEL
+763 GEFFAEL

-803 IAGWIKEHVVDPWV
+803 IAGWIKEHVIDPWV

-839 TIQGFLDGITET
+839 TVQGFLDGISET

-869 FVTWKDNVGQT
+869 FASWKDNVGQT
-880 VSDWASDTK
+880 VSDWASGTK

-899 ATNVGSWVSDRK
+899 AASVGNWVSDRK

-963 TTGQTVSGWANTA
+963 TTGQTVSGWASTA

-985 DSKGSVVDFSNNA
+985 DSKGSVVDFSSNA

-1019 AVGVFTTFGDNAKDA
+1019 AVGVFTTFGDNARDA

-1045 LQGMVSDAMN
+1045 LQGMVGNAMN

>member
-16 KVKGHFAKLEQVRKS
+16 KVKGHFAKLEQVRRS
-31 EAANRQDG
+31 EAANRQDS
-39 LTQELDKANQKVQEL
+39 LTQELDEANQKVQEL

-81 ESQMNQ
+81 EKA
-87 VRAPYDAIK
+87 RAELDKEYANKDGTLKNNIPEDVMLQYDA
-96 AAAESAG
+96 
-103 AEADKLTQKYKALI
+103 
-117 GTDYVAKMDK
+117 
-127 QLSGELASTEKQL
+127 LARRS
-140 EALVQNAANYV
+140 
-151 KTKNGSKF
+151 
-159 GKVDLKFDNEEAR
+159 
-172 AAFEALTI
+172 
-180 RADELKKRISQW
+180 DELY
-192 RINPAMTE
+192 A
-200 EAKALR
+200 
-206 EQIGEL
+206 
-212 RAKAA
+212 
-217 EPIEMKVEDQQQ
+217 
-229 LEQLKGRANG
+229 
-239 LYDKVKEIRLN
+239 KVKQIRLN
-250 PAATPEAQALAEKLR
+250 PAATPEAQALGQKLR
-265 EAYKNTAD
+265 EAYKNAAD
-273 LQKELND
+273 LQKELNS

-292 GTSLKAKTLDGLAA
+292 GTSLKAKALDGLAA
-306 AGNGVKAVMG
+306 AGNGVKTVMG
-316 GIGSVAAK
+316 GIGGAAAK
-324 GLGLVAKGAKAG
+324 GLGLLTQGVKTGAS
-336 ANALKNFLGKQAQKA
+336 ALGNFLGKQANKTLD
-351 WGHIKNLANGI
+351 GVKN
-362 GSAVNL
+362 
-368 VKSLGSGIG
+368 LGSGIG

-392 FNALSKGFQAVQQG
+392 FNVLSQGFRSVQQG
-406 IAGVVESDS
+406 ITGMAESDS
-415 QLKASLAGI
+415 QLKASLAGV
-424 QGSLL
+424 QGNLL
-429 TAFAPLWQTILP
+429 TAFAPLWQTVLP

-468 TSAAQKSASAYYK
+468 TSAAQKSAAAYSK
-481 QAAAAGSSTSASK
+481 QASAATGSAGATK
-494 KAREEAKKAKRDAAD
+494 KAAEEAKKAQREAMD
-509 FDILHKVDK
+509 FDILHKVSDN
-518 STDSGGGSG
+518 SSEDSSSGGGG
-527 GITPNF
+527 GAGVGSDFGAAIKSTPL
-533 ATNLG
+533 A
-538 KTTPFVDQLAQAI
+538 DQLVQAI
-551 KDDDWYKVGTMFA
+551 KDDDWYKVGSIFA

-586 ALNIADTLNGFV
+586 ALNIADTLNGFA

-617 LDFLDTFAQ
+617 LDFLDTFVQ

-631 SLGQGIGNGLEGVR
+631 SLGQGIGNGLEGMR
-645 QSIDWAQLGRFMADG
+645 QSIDWAQLGRFMTDG
-660 LKGVLEGLH
+660 LKGLLEGLH

-676 NWRALGDDVATAI
+676 NWRALGDDVATGI

-700 AAVDGSKLVRGI
+700 AAVDGSKLIRGI

-750 FIATAAGAACKGF
+750 FIATAAGVACKGF

-770 FDGLGDKMHDYFGD
+770 FNGLGDKMHDYFGD

-817 KGWRNALGIHS
+817 KGWQNALGIHS
-828 PSTVMKELGGY
+828 PSTVMKELGEY
-839 TIQGFLDGITET
+839 TIQGFLNGITEA
-851 WETVTSWVSDH
+851 WETVTSWVGDH

-869 FVTWKDNVGQT
+869 FATWKDNVGQT
-880 VSDWASDTK
+880 VSDWTSSTK
-889 QSVQTWISDT
+889 QSVQTWIGDT
-899 ATNVGSWVSDRK
+899 ATSVGNWV
-911 QDFESWAGTTG
+911 
-922 QTVSGWANDTKQS
+922 N
-935 VQTWIS
+935 
-941 DTATNVGGWVSDR
+941 DR

-963 TTGQTVSGWANTA
+963 TTGQTVSGWASTA

-985 DSKGSVVDFSNNA
+985 DSKGSVVDFSSNA

-1010 QTLSSWKAI
+1010 QTLSGWKAI

-1045 LQGMVSDAMN
+1045 LQGMVGNAMN

-1138 AYNDLNAPAV
+1138 AYNSLNAPTV

-1186 EDKDSSVYMDG
+1186 EDKDSSVYMDS

>member
-31 EAANRQDG
+31 EAANRQDS
-39 LTQELDKANQKVQEL
+39 LTQELDQANQKVQEL

-67 ADTEKGLLKQLREV
+67 AKTESGLLKQLREV

-392 FNALSKGFQAVQQG
+392 FNVLSKGFQAVQQG

-551 KDDDWYKVGTMFA
+551 KDDDWYKVGAMFA
-564 EKLNDAMDKMPWGKI
+564 EKLNDAMDKIPWGKI

-700 AAVDGSKLVRGI
+700 AAVDGSKLIRGI

-723 DWGKIGQDV
+723 DWGKIGRDV

-763 GEFFTEL
+763 GEFFAEL

-803 IAGWIKEHVVDPWV
+803 IAGWIKEHVIDPWV

-839 TIQGFLDGITET
+839 TVQGFLDGISET

-869 FVTWKDNVGQT
+869 FASWKDNVGQT
-880 VSDWASDTK
+880 VSDWASGTK

-899 ATNVGSWVSDRK
+899 AASVGN
-911 QDFESWAGTTG
+911 WA
-922 QTVSGWANDTKQS
+922 
-935 VQTWIS
+935 
-941 DTATNVGGWVSDR
+941 SDR

-963 TTGQTVSGWANTA
+963 TTGQTVSGWASTA

-985 DSKGSVVDFSNNA
+985 DSKGSVVDFSSNA

-1019 AVGVFTTFGDNAKDA
+1019 AVGVFTTFGDNARDA

-1062 NFIDGIKERMSGLLD
+1062 NFIDGIEERMSGLLD

>member
-31 EAANRQDG
+31 EAANRQDS
-39 LTQELDKANQKVQEL
+39 LTQELDQANQKVQEL

-67 ADTEKGLLKQLREV
+67 AKTESGLLKQLREV

-392 FNALSKGFQAVQQG
+392 FNVLSKGFQAVQQG
-406 IAGVVESDS
+406 IAGAVESDS

-509 FDILHKVDK
+509 FDILHKVDE

-551 KDDDWYKVGTMFA
+551 KDDDWYKVGAMFA

-763 GEFFTEL
+763 GEFFAEL

-869 FVTWKDNVGQT
+869 FASWKDNVGQT
-880 VSDWASDTK
+880 VSDWASGTK

-899 ATNVGSWVSDRK
+899 TASVG
-911 QDFESWAGTTG
+911 
-922 QTVSGWANDTKQS
+922 N
-935 VQTWIS
+935 
-941 DTATNVGGWVSDR
+941 WVSDR

-963 TTGQTVSGWANTA
+963 TTGQTVSGWASTA

-985 DSKGSVVDFSNNA
+985 DSKGSVVDFSSNA

-1019 AVGVFTTFGDNAKDA
+1019 AVGVFTTFGDNARDA

-1045 LQGMVSDAMN
+1045 LQGMVSNAMN

>member
-16 KVKGHFAKLEQVRKS
+16 KVKGHFAKLEQVRRS
-31 EAANRQDG
+31 EAANRQDS
-39 LTQELDKANQKVQEL
+39 LTQELDEANQKVQEL

-81 ESQMNQ
+81 EKA
-87 VRAPYDAIK
+87 RAELDKEYANKDGTLKNNIPEDVMLQYDA
-96 AAAESAG
+96 
-103 AEADKLTQKYKALI
+103 
-117 GTDYVAKMDK
+117 
-127 QLSGELASTEKQL
+127 LARRS
-140 EALVQNAANYV
+140 
-151 KTKNGSKF
+151 
-159 GKVDLKFDNEEAR
+159 
-172 AAFEALTI
+172 
-180 RADELKKRISQW
+180 DELY
-192 RINPAMTE
+192 A
-200 EAKALR
+200 
-206 EQIGEL
+206 
-212 RAKAA
+212 
-217 EPIEMKVEDQQQ
+217 
-229 LEQLKGRANG
+229 
-239 LYDKVKEIRLN
+239 KVKQIRLN
-250 PAATPEAQALAEKLR
+250 PAATPEAQALGQKLR
-265 EAYKNTAD
+265 EAYKNAAD
-273 LQKELND
+273 LQKELNS

-292 GTSLKAKTLDGLAA
+292 GTSLKAKALDGLAA
-306 AGNGVKAVMG
+306 AGNGVKTVMG
-316 GIGSVAAK
+316 GIGGAAAK
-324 GLGLVAKGAKAG
+324 GLGLLTQGVKTGAS
-336 ANALKNFLGKQAQKA
+336 ALGNFLGKQANKTLD
-351 WGHIKNLANGI
+351 GVKN
-362 GSAVNL
+362 
-368 VKSLGSGIG
+368 LGSGIG

-392 FNALSKGFQAVQQG
+392 FNVLSQGFRSVQQG
-406 IAGVVESDS
+406 ITGMAESDS
-415 QLKASLAGI
+415 QLKASLAGV
-424 QGSLL
+424 QGNLL
-429 TAFAPLWQTILP
+429 TAFAPLWQTVLP

-468 TSAAQKSASAYYK
+468 TSAAQKSAAAYSK
-481 QAAAAGSSTSASK
+481 QASAATGSAGATK
-494 KAREEAKKAKRDAAD
+494 KAAEEAKKAQREAMD
-509 FDILHKVDK
+509 FDILHKVSDN
-518 STDSGGGSG
+518 SSEDSSSGGGG
-527 GITPNF
+527 GAGVGSDFGAAIKSTPL
-533 ATNLG
+533 A
-538 KTTPFVDQLAQAI
+538 DQLVQAI
-551 KDDDWYKVGTMFA
+551 KDDDWYKVGSIFA

-586 ALNIADTLNGFV
+586 ALNIADTLNGFA

-617 LDFLDTFAQ
+617 LDFLDTFVQ

-631 SLGQGIGNGLEGVR
+631 SLGQGIGNGLEGMR
-645 QSIDWAQLGRFMADG
+645 QSIDWAQLGRFMTDG
-660 LKGVLEGLH
+660 LKGLLEGLH

-676 NWRALGDDVATAI
+676 NWRALGDDVATGI

-700 AAVDGSKLVRGI
+700 AAVDGSKLIRGI

-770 FDGLGDKMHDYFGD
+770 FNDLGDKMHDYFGD

-817 KGWRNALGIHS
+817 KGWQNALGIHS

-839 TIQGFLDGITET
+839 TIQGFLNGITEA
-851 WETVTSWVSDH
+851 WETVTSWVGDH

-869 FVTWKDNVGQT
+869 FATWKDNVGQT
-880 VSDWASDTK
+880 VSDWASGTK

-899 ATNVGSWVSDRK
+899 A
-911 QDFESWAGTTG
+911 A
-922 QTVSGWANDTKQS
+922 
-935 VQTWIS
+935 
-941 DTATNVGGWVSDR
+941 NVGGWVSDR

-963 TTGQTVSGWANTA
+963 ATGQTVSGWAGTA
-976 RQTIAGWGN
+976 QQTIAGWGN

-1010 QTLSSWKAI
+1010 QTLSGWKAI

-1045 LQGMVSDAMN
+1045 LQGMVGNAMN

-1106 MPDFMQ
+1106 MPDFMK

-1138 AYNDLNAPAV
+1138 AYNSLNAPTV

-1186 EDKDSSVYMDG
+1186 EDKDSSVYMDS

>member
-39 LTQELDKANQKVQEL
+39 LTQELDEANQKVQEL
-54 KKQYRELVGGMGQ
+54 KKQYRELVSGMGQ

-87 VRAPYDAIK
+87 IRAPYDAIK
-96 AAAESAG
+96 TAAESAG
-103 AEADKLTQKYKALI
+103 AEADKLTKKYKAMI

-151 KTKNGSKF
+151 KIKSGKF
-159 GKVDLKFDNEEAR
+159 GKVNLKFDNEEAR

-200 EAKALR
+200 EAQALR

-217 EPIEMKVEDQQQ
+217 EPIEMKLEDQQQ
-229 LEQLKGRANG
+229 LERLESRANG

-250 PAATPEAQALAEKLR
+250 PAATSEAQALAEKLR
-265 EAYKNTAD
+265 EAYKNAAD

-292 GTSLKAKTLDGLAA
+292 GTSLKAKALDGLAA

-392 FNALSKGFQAVQQG
+392 FNVLSKGFQAVQQG

-424 QGSLL
+424 QGNLL

-441 MVRAVTAALASLA
+441 MVRAVTAALANLA
-454 GMIAQVMA
+454 GMITQVMA

-533 ATNLG
+533 ATNLS
-538 KTTPFVDQLAQAI
+538 KTTPFADQLVQAI
-551 KDDDWYKVGTMFA
+551 KDDDWYKVGSIFA

-631 SLGQGIGNGLEGVR
+631 SLGQGIGNGLNQCVATL
-645 QSIDWAQLGRFMADG
+645 DWETVGRIFTDK
-660 LKGVLEGLH
+660 LKALAETLH
-669 GLVQSGF
+669 GLVQTFDFGALGDAFASATMAAINNI
-676 NWRALGDDVATAI
+676 NWPQAAKDLGTGAAGLAEGLARWIEGIDWGQIGKTVADCITGVDYIQIGKAILHLIGAAVTAVVDGVINFGLELANNFVHGLQQWFDNAQTQAEVAGYGDDVA
-689 NSAWNNIDWSQ
+689 
-700 AAVDGSKLVRGI
+700 RY
-712 LQSASNAIAGT
+712 
-723 DWGKIGQDV
+723 
-732 AKAIKSIDWGGI
+732 
-744 LADLVE
+744 
-750 FIATAAGAACKGF
+750 
-763 GEFFTEL
+763 L
-770 FDGLGDKMHDYFGD
+770 FDGFIDGCEALWSGIKQWIHDHIF
-784 IGNLTIEGFFEGV
+784 EPFKKGFCDLF
-797 TEMVKD
+797 
-803 IAGWIKEHVVDPWV
+803 
-817 KGWRNALGIHS
+817 GIHS

-839 TIQGFLDGITET
+839 TIQGFLNGITEA
-851 WETVTSWVSDH
+851 WETVTSWVGEH

-869 FVTWKDNVGQT
+869 FASWKDNVGQT
-880 VSDWASDTK
+880 VSDWASGTK

-922 QTVSGWANDTKQS
+922 QTVSGWAS
-935 VQTWIS
+935 
-941 DTATNVGGWVSDR
+941 
-954 KQDFESWAS
+954 
-963 TTGQTVSGWANTA
+963 TA

-985 DSKGSVVDFSNNA
+985 DSKGSVVDFSSNA

-1005 STMTQ
+1005 SAMTQ
-1010 QTLSSWKAI
+1010 QTLNSWKAI
-1019 AVGVFTTFGDNAKDA
+1019 AVGVFTTFGDNARDA
-1034 VRGAVDAIGGT
+1034 VRGAVDAIGST

-1085 VSSYLHFSVPDT
+1085 VSSYLHFSVPDA

-1138 AYNDLNAPAV
+1138 AYSDLNAPAV

-1205 KSRKKKARLYGHD
+1205 KSRKKKARLYGRD